1 MDSRTF
7 YLTATAAQIVL
18 PFLLVV
24 LLRPLELTL
33 PLRQSAAPLPLRWW
47 ANVPLAIASNA
58 LGILGSYTLADRI
71 GSYGASFNLFSLA
84 AAPLPG
90 LLKFIV
96 GLLIIDAIAFFKHV
110 LSHKVGLLWRLHQIH
125 HSDVDCDGST
135 GLRHHALEGFV
146 TLCVLTFGFG
156 LLGMPF
162 AIIATYGA
170 TMAIHSVLSHA
181 NVAIPAWLNRV
192 LCWIVVTPEMHRLH
206 HAADP
211 KLYDS
216 NYGELFP
223 YWDWLART
231 LRAKPAAEQIK
242 MPLGLTNRPETGEMS
257 ALELT
262 LLAFEPNRDNRLE
275 IGVPLKRRALTGA
288 SPLPVVKSVRSRG
301 RPERVKR
308 MR

>member
-1 MDSRTF
+1 MDAKTF

-24 LLRPLELTL
+24 MRRPLELAL

-47 ANVPLAIASNA
+47 ANLPLAMASNA
-58 LGILGSYTLADRI
+58 LGILGSYTLAERI

-90 LLKFIV
+90 ILKFIV
-96 GLLIIDAIAFFKHV
+96 GLLIIDAMAFLKHV
-110 LSHKVGLLWRLHQIH
+110 LSHKIGLLWRLHQIH
-125 HSDVDCDGST
+125 HSDADFDGST

-146 TLCVLTFGFG
+146 SLCVLTFGFG

-162 AIIATYGA
+162 AIIATYGVI
-170 TMAIHSVLSHA
+170 MAVHSVLSHA

-192 LCWIVVTPEMHRLH
+192 LCWIVVTPDMHRLH

-231 LRAKPAAEQIK
+231 FTVKSISGQVN
-242 MPLGLTNRPETGEMS
+242 MPLGLTNRPEAGEMS

-262 LLAFEPNRDNRLE
+262 LLAFESNRE
-275 IGVPLKRRALTGA
+275 QGFKIGESRKRNALPGDRQIPA
-288 SPLPVVKSVRSRG
+288 VKIVRSRG
-301 RPERVKR
+301 GPKGSSA
-308 MR
+308 